1 MTDQGSSRWTP
12 DQPYPTDPGIGH
24 TQQFGAVPQ
33 QQYPQQ
39 GYQQQYGQQGYQQ
52 QYGQP
57 YPGSF
62 PQPEKRG
69 GPNVW
74 LLALVG
80 VLLAALVGVLA
91 FLGGSGAFSRTS
103 EPVTSTVV
111 ETHTLP
117 KSSGQAPAPAPAPAP
132 AQKKRTYSN
141 YTPDSSVTSAGFAAN
156 VFEAFQEA
164 YGRTGSADVTVSA
177 YSPATGKT
185 YRMTCSGAE
194 TVHCT
199 GGNNARVKIW

>member
-1 MTDQGSSRWTP
+1 MTNQGSSRWAP
-12 DQPYPTDPGIGH
+12 DQPYSADPHAGQ

-39 GYQQQYGQQGYQQ
+39 GYQQQYGQ
-52 QYGQP
+52 P

-62 PQPEKRG
+62 PQPERRG
-69 GPNVW
+69 GPNMW

-117 KSSGQAPAPAPAPAP
+117 KSSGQAPAPAPAPA
-132 AQKKRTYSN
+132 QKKRTYSN
-141 YTPDSSVTSAGFAAN
+141 YAPDSSVTSAGFAAN

>member
-1 MTDQGSSRWTP
+1 MTDQGSSRWAP
-12 DQPYPTDPGIGH
+12 DQPYSADPHAGQ

-39 GYQQQYGQQGYQQ
+39 DYQQ

-62 PQPEKRG
+62 PQPERRG
-69 GPNVW
+69 GPNMW

-117 KSSGQAPAPAPAPAP
+117 KPSGQAPSPAPAP

-141 YTPDSSVTSAGFAAN
+141 YAPDSSVTSAGFAAN

>member
-1 MTDQGSSRWTP
+1 MTNRGSSGWTP
-12 DQPYPTDPGIGH
+12 DQQYPTDSNVGQ

-33 QQYPQQ
+33 QHYPQ
-39 GYQQQYGQQGYQQ
+39 YTE
-52 QYGQP
+52 YGQP
-57 YPGSF
+57 HQQPSAAAYGGGF
-62 PQPEKRG
+62 QQPERRG

-74 LLALVG
+74 LIVLVG

-117 KSSGQAPAPAPAPAP
+117 RSGGQAPAPAAPAAEP
-132 AQKKRTYSN
+132 ANTRHTYSN
-141 YTPDSSVTSAGFAAN
+141 YAPDTGVTSAGFAAN

-164 YGRTGSADVTVSA
+164 YGRTGSANVSVSA

-185 YRMTCSGAE
+185 YRLSCSGGG
-194 TVHCT
+194 TVYCT

>member
-1 MTDQGSSRWTP
+1 MTDQGSSRWAP
-12 DQPYPTDPGIGH
+12 DQPYSADPHAGQ

-39 GYQQQYGQQGYQQ
+39 GYQQQYGQ
-52 QYGQP
+52 P
-57 YPGSF
+57 SPGSF

-69 GPNVW
+69 GPNAW

-117 KSSGQAPAPAPAPAP
+117 KSSGQAPAPAPAPA
-132 AQKKRTYSN
+132 QKKRTYSN
-141 YTPDSSVTSAGFAAN
+141 YAPDSSVTSAGFAAN

>member
-1 MTDQGSSRWTP
+1 MTDQGSSRWAP
-12 DQPYPTDPGIGH
+12 DQPYSADPHAGQ

-39 GYQQQYGQQGYQQ
+39 GYQQQYGQ
-52 QYGQP
+52 P

-62 PQPEKRG
+62 PQPERRG
-69 GPNVW
+69 GPNMW

-117 KSSGQAPAPAPAPAP
+117 KSSGQAPAPAPAPA
-132 AQKKRTYSN
+132 QKKRTYSN
-141 YTPDSSVTSAGFAAN
+141 YAPDSSVTSAGFAAN